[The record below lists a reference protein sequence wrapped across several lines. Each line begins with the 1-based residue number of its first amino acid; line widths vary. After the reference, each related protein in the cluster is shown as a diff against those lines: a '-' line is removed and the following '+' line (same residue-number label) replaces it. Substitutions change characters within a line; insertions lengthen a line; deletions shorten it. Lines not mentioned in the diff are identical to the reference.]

1 MSALV
6 VMIHGAFCGGWAFEK
21 FRAPFEAAG
30 HAVHTPDLRYH
41 DRGKNPPAE
50 LGRVGMRDY
59 ASDLETLIATLAAPP
74 ILVGH
79 SLGGLLAQMLATRVK
94 AQALVLLAPSVP
106 WGVLPSTLFEIVSAQ
121 AMFFV
126 GDLANQPIRPSYDIA
141 AANSLDRLSRAERDS
156 VYARFVPESGRATFE
171 VMHWGLDPA
180 RATRVPADAVTCPV
194 LCLTGSN
201 DKMNPPQ
208 TVRRIAA
215 RYRDR
220 ATFEEAQ
227 GHSHWLIGE
236 DGWEKVA
243 ARALTWIDA
252 LPA

>member
-1 MSALV
+1 MTAPI

-30 HAVHTPDLRYH
+30 HSVHAPDLRHH
-41 DRGKNPPAE
+41 DRGAKPPAE
-50 LGRVGMRDY
+50 LGRLSVRDY
-59 ASDLETLIATLAAPP
+59 AADLEALIETLDAPP

-79 SLGGLLAQMLATRVK
+79 SLGGLLAQMLAARVEVE
-94 AQALVLLAPSVP
+94 ALVLLAPSAP

-126 GDLANQPIRPSYDIA
+126 GASADQPIVPSYDIA
-141 AANSLDRLSRAERDS
+141 VANSLDRLPRAQRDQVFS
-156 VYARFVPESGRATFE
+156 RFVPESGRATFE

-180 RATRVPADAVTCPV
+180 RATRVPADAVKCPV
-194 LCLTGSN
+194 LCITGSD

-208 TVRRIAA
+208 TVRRVAA

-220 ATFEEAQ
+220 ALFEESS

-236 DGWEKVA
+236 PGWERVA
-243 ARALTWIDA
+243 QRSLAWLGEVGA
-252 LPA
+252 